1 MGSASNYWRY
11 WRLVRLDGMGQRRV
25 EEVASARAFFQ
36 DRFAAVQSI
45 SDALIQ
51 RELQLLR
58 ESTNSADRQ
67 QAEWCLRCFIS
78 QQIEQ
83 VCVQLELKFGS
94 QHGFSRHD
102 LFPFV
107 LDDSGGAAER
117 FPKEQVATQYR
128 SLSSEILQTFDANRA
143 GLSTWVTRQ
152 VRHHRELRRFLQ
164 EHGVYLATDWGI
176 LNDSSPE
183 LLRTVLTEFYVLT
196 VAEVT
201 PAYHLL
207 QAFHQVYR
215 HDRLQQ
221 RQLGRL
227 QGRAVC
233 TAPSLEQLTRIAC
246 YLQEQGMSSSLSHE
260 NILAQLQTI
269 ASQLRQYRL
278 HRFGKPLPTQS
289 LNQLETETIPAE
301 IPDADSELDQEEENF
316 LTFYREQML
325 TCLDQSLAKVTHD
338 RFIYLQRKKAAAAEQ
353 FLTALELFHC
363 QGQSMNEIAPQ
374 VKLQKQFQ
382 VTRLL
387 KLKEFRA
394 NVRSRL
400 LQLLLS
406 SVRDQAKTYTDPTRL
421 QKLNQQIETILEEHI
436 TVLIQQA
443 ESEAAVAKR
452 FPLDSLF
459 ARRLCHHL
467 DHLLDL
473 RSSPS

>member
-1 MGSASNYWRY
+1 MSFASDY
-11 WRLVRLDGMGQRRV
+11 WRLTRLDGTRQRRV
-25 EEVASARAFFQ
+25 EEVASAKAFFQ
-36 DRFAAVQSI
+36 DRFAAVQPI
-45 SDALIQ
+45 ADTLIQ

-58 ESTNSADRQ
+58 ESANSDDRQ

-94 QHGFSRHD
+94 QRGFNRHD

-107 LDDSGGAAER
+107 LDDSAGAAQR
-117 FPKEQVATQYR
+117 CPKGQVATQYR
-128 SLSSEILQTFDANRA
+128 SLSSEILQTFDVNRA

-176 LNDSSPE
+176 LNDTSPE
-183 LLRTVLTEFYVLT
+183 LLQTVLAEFYVLT
-196 VAEVT
+196 EAEIT

-207 QAFHQVYR
+207 QAYHQVYR

-233 TAPSLEQLTRIAC
+233 TAPSPEQLTRIAG
-246 YLQEQGMSSSLSHE
+246 YLQEQGLSSSSLSPEH
-260 NILAQLQTI
+260 ILAQLQTI
-269 ASQLRQYRL
+269 ASQLRQYQL
-278 HRFGKPLPTQS
+278 HRFGKTLPTES
-289 LNQLETETIPAE
+289 LDQPGAETIADE
-301 IPDADSELDQEEENF
+301 IPAAEPEPEQEEENF
-316 LTFYREQML
+316 LTFYRKQML
-325 TCLDQSLAKVTHD
+325 TCLDQSLAQVTHD
-338 RFIYLQRKKAAAAEQ
+338 RFIYLQRKKTAAAKQ

-363 QGQSMNEIAPQ
+363 RGQSMNEIAPQ
-374 VKLQKQFQ
+374 VGLQKQFQ

-400 LQLLLS
+400 LQLLLR
-406 SVRDQAKTYTDPTRL
+406 SVQDQAKAYTDPTRL
-421 QKLNQQIETILEEHI
+421 QKLNQQIETILEEHV
-436 TVLIQQA
+436 TVLIQEA
-443 ESEAAVAKR
+443 VSEAAVAKR
-452 FPLDSLF
+452 RPLCSLF

-467 DHLLDL
+467 D
-473 RSSPS
+473 RI

>member
-1 MGSASNYWRY
+1 MSFADY
-11 WRLVRLDGMGQRRV
+11 WRLTRLDGTRQRRV
-25 EEVASARAFFQ
+25 EEMASAKAFFQ
-36 DRFAAVQSI
+36 DRFAAVQPI
-45 SDALIQ
+45 ADTLIQ

-58 ESTNSADRQ
+58 ESANSDDRQ

-94 QHGFSRHD
+94 QHGFNRHD

-107 LDDSGGAAER
+107 LDDPGGAER
-117 FPKEQVATQYR
+117 RCPKGQVATQYR

-176 LNDSSPE
+176 LNDTSPE
-183 LLRTVLTEFYVLT
+183 LLQTVLAEFYVLT
-196 VAEVT
+196 EAEIT

-207 QAFHQVYR
+207 QAYHQVYR

-233 TAPSLEQLTRIAC
+233 TAPSPQQLTRIAG
-246 YLQEQGMSSSLSHE
+246 YLQEQGLSSSSLSPEH
-260 NILAQLQTI
+260 ILAQLQTI

-278 HRFGKPLPTQS
+278 HRFGKTLPTES
-289 LNQLETETIPAE
+289 LDQPGAETIADE
-301 IPDADSELDQEEENF
+301 IPAAEPEPEQEEENF
-316 LTFYREQML
+316 LKFYREQML
-325 TCLDQSLAKVTHD
+325 TCLDQALAQVTHD
-338 RFIYLQRKKAAAAEQ
+338 RCIYVKRKKTSAEAEH
-353 FLTALELFHC
+353 FLIALKLFHC
-363 QGQSMNEIAPQ
+363 QGQSMGKIAPQ
-374 VKLQKQFQ
+374 VGLQEQYE

-387 KLKEFRA
+387 ELRQFRA
-394 NVRSRL
+394 NVRSHL

-406 SVRDQAKTYTDPTRL
+406 SVQDQARAYTDLDPTRL
-421 QKLNQQIETILEEHI
+421 QRLNQQIEAILEEHI
-436 TVLIQQA
+436 TVLIQEA
-443 ESEAAVAKR
+443 ASEAAVAKR
-452 FPLDSLF
+452 RPLDSLF

>member
-1 MGSASNYWRY
+1 MSFASDY
-11 WRLVRLDGMGQRRV
+11 WRLTRLDGTRQRRV
-25 EEVASARAFFQ
+25 EEVASAKAFFQ
-36 DRFAAVQSI
+36 DRFAAVQPI
-45 SDALIQ
+45 SDAPIQ

-58 ESTNSADRQ
+58 KSANSADRQ

-107 LDDSGGAAER
+107 LDDPGGARR
-117 FPKEQVATQYR
+117 FSEGQVATQYR
-128 SLSSEILQTFDANRA
+128 SLSIEILQTFDANRA

-176 LNDSSPE
+176 LNDTSPE
-183 LLRTVLTEFYVLT
+183 LLQTVLAEFYVLT
-196 VAEVT
+196 EAEVM

-207 QAFHQVYR
+207 QAYHQVYR

-233 TAPSLEQLTRIAC
+233 TAPSPEQLTRIAG
-246 YLQEQGMSSSLSHE
+246 YLQAQGLSSSSLSPEH
-260 NILAQLQTI
+260 ILAQLQTI

-278 HRFGKPLPTQS
+278 HRGRRTLLTES
-289 LNQLETETIPAE
+289 LDQPDAETIPAE
-301 IPDADSELDQEEENF
+301 IPTADPELDQEEENF
-316 LTFYREQML
+316 LTFYRKQML
-325 TCLDQSLAKVTHD
+325 TCLDQSLAQVTHD
-338 RFIYLQRKKAAAAEQ
+338 RFIYLQRKKTAAAKQ

-363 QGQSMNEIAPQ
+363 QGQSMNEIAPN
-374 VKLQKQFQ
+374 VGLQKQFQ

-406 SVRDQAKTYTDPTRL
+406 SVQDQAKTFIDPTRL

-436 TVLIQQA
+436 TDLIQEA
-443 ESEAAVAKR
+443 ASEAAVAKR
-452 FPLDSLF
+452 RPLDSLF

-467 DHLLDL
+467 DHL
-473 RSSPS
+473 